1 LTCNFGTLVS
11 GESRKV
17 HITSETTKGSCSRI
31 ENTASVSTSNDG
43 SAQASDSVTV
53 TCYTFLGF
61 SSPVPNSMW
70 QAGRTIPVKFRL
82 GYVNGTPLSD
92 ADAQAIASSC
102 RAKVLLT
109 GPNPST
115 STVSGP
121 ICASYDAVTHRF
133 AATLSVP
140 RSLRPGPYQ
149 LVVNVYDAASPTHL
163 DATGQEILNIK
174 H

>member
-1 LTCNFGTLVS
+1 VT
-11 GESRKV
+11 
-17 HITSETTKGSCSRI
+17 
-31 ENTASVSTSNDG
+31 TSNDG

-61 SSPVPNSMW
+61 SSPVPNGMW
-70 QAGRTIPVKFRL
+70 QAGRTIPVKFGL
-82 GYVNGTPLSD
+82 GYVNGTRLSD
-92 ADAQAIASSC
+92 AEAQAIASSC

-115 STVSGP
+115 STASGP
-121 ICASYDAVTHRF
+121 ICASYDVVAHRF
-133 AATLSVP
+133 AATFSLP
-140 RSLRPGPYQ
+140 RSLRSGLYQ

-163 DATGQEILNIK
+163 DTTGQETLNIK